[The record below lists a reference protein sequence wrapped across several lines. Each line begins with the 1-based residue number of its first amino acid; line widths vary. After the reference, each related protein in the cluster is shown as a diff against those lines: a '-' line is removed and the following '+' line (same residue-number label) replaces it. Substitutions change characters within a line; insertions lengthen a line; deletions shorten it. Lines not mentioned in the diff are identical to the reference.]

1 MIFQKR
7 RKMVA
12 FFCNFAQLQF
22 ELTHFMSTSIT
33 EKLQIF
39 SGSVLK
45 LIACIAM
52 LSDHLAK
59 FWFYRFSWA
68 NEIWFSV
75 AGRDISLLQLM
86 QMFGRFAFPIFVFL
100 LVEGFEKTKNR
111 KKYGISLLVLALLS
125 EIPFNLMNGST
136 LLFPKQNVMFTLLL
150 GYLAMWSLE
159 YFKNKPLISLALII
173 AMFFISRYMQADY
186 RTAGFIFIIVM
197 YGLSKQRVI
206 QTLACSM
213 LLPMKLMV
221 FLSLL
226 LTCLY
231 NGKRGFIKTPFLK
244 YCFYAF
250 YPVHMLVIYFLAR

>member
-1 MIFQKR
+1 
-7 RKMVA
+7 
-12 FFCNFAQLQF
+12 
-22 ELTHFMSTSIT
+22 MSNRIP

-45 LIACIAM
+45 LLACVSM

-59 FWFYRFSWA
+59 FWFCRFSWA
-68 NEIWFSV
+68 NEVWFSV

-100 LVEGFEKTKNR
+100 LVEGFEKTRNR
-111 KKYGISLLVLALLS
+111 RRYGISLLVLALLS
-125 EIPFNLMNGST
+125 EIPFNLMNGGT
-136 LLFPKQNVMFTLLL
+136 LLFTKQNVMFTLLL

-159 YFKNKPLISLALII
+159 YFKNRPFVSLVLLLV
-173 AMFFISRYMQADY
+173 MFLISRYMQADY
-186 RTAGFIFIIVM
+186 KTAGFIFIILM
-197 YGLSKQRVI
+197 YGLRKERIV
-206 QTLACSM
+206 QTVACPV
-213 LLPMKLMV
+213 LLQMKLMV

-226 LTCLY
+226 MTCLY

-250 YPVHMLVIYFLAR
+250 YPVHMLVIYFIAK